1 LGFGGFHGTGRRN
14 FVGAAASGFWG
25 RRRDFLTGINHGYSP
40 GLFFELIRPV
50 SSETETFRDLKTA
63 NFQEKRV
70 FLQNCESPT
79 NWGTAAI
86 MLPPVVSFKKILQ
99 KSYTNVIPK

>member
-1 LGFGGFHGTGRRN
+1 MERVTETLLGRRLAAL
-14 FVGAAASGFWG
+14 GAGAETSSRASIMAI
-25 RRRDFLTGINHGYSP
+25 LQVY
-40 GLFFELIRPV
+40 FFELIRPV

-79 NWGTAAI
+79 NWGTEAI